1 MSCACEDTRFDNPEY
16 RFRVSVFHRL
26 IDTVTSQITQRFSAT
41 TELVT
46 KFSILFPHVLSTTD
60 EQGIIKAAE
69 ILQQQYSCDLTEA
82 FPVQLV
88 TFAASLRSQIITLSS
103 VQQVAH
109 LLIVEYSAMA
119 SAFTDV
125 VTALLLFLTLPVTVA
140 SAERSFSKLRL
151 IKNYLRST
159 MGQDRLRHLALLSI
173 EAESAEKLQMDQI
186 IDDFATAIC

>member
-1 MSCACEDTRFDNPEY
+1 M
-16 RFRVSVFHRL
+16 
-26 IDTVTSQITQRFSAT
+26 
-41 TELVT
+41 
-46 KFSILFPHVLSTTD
+46 
-60 EQGIIKAAE
+60 
-69 ILQQQYSCDLTEA
+69 TEA

-88 TFAASLRSQIITLSS
+88 TFADSLRSQSITLSS

-125 VTALLLFLTLPVTVA
+125 VTALKLLFLTLPVTIA

-159 MGQDRLRHLALLSI
+159 MGQDGLRHLVL
-173 EAESAEKLQMDQI
+173 
-186 IDDFATAIC
+186 

>member
-1 MSCACEDTRFDNPEY
+1 MTRFDNPEY

-109 LLIVEYSAMA
+109 LLIVEYSAVA

>member
-1 MSCACEDTRFDNPEY
+1 M
-16 RFRVSVFHRL
+16 
-26 IDTVTSQITQRFSAT
+26 
-41 TELVT
+41 
-46 KFSILFPHVLSTTD
+46 LSTTD
-60 EQGIIKAAE
+60 EQCIIKAAE

-82 FPVQLV
+82 FRVQLV

-103 VQQVAH
+103 VQQVAY

-119 SAFTDV
+119 PAFTDV

-140 SAERSFSKLRL
+140 RAERSFSKLRL

-173 EAESAEKLQMDQI
+173 EAESAEKLQTEQI
-186 IDDFATAIC
+186 IDDFATAKSRRKTFL

>member
-1 MSCACEDTRFDNPEY
+1 M
-16 RFRVSVFHRL
+16 
-26 IDTVTSQITQRFSAT
+26 
-41 TELVT
+41 
-46 KFSILFPHVLSTTD
+46 
-60 EQGIIKAAE
+60 
-69 ILQQQYSCDLTEA
+69 
-82 FPVQLV
+82 V

-159 MGQDRLRHLALLSI
+159 I
-173 EAESAEKLQMDQI
+173 
-186 IDDFATAIC
+186 